1 VNLLLNRASPWAD
14 VESYIPYQG
23 KVEVKVKTSCELSIR
38 IPEWVSPNE
47 VRCQVQGKERSLF
60 FNGRYAQVGEVKPQ
74 DAVTLSFPIE
84 EKTYVVHIEKQRF
97 TLIQKG
103 NEMVSISPP
112 GRLHPLYRREYYR
125 DSTPR
130 WRKITRFVSD
140 EQIDW

>member
-1 VNLLLNRASPWAD
+1 
-14 VESYIPYQG
+14 
-23 KVEVKVKTSCELSIR
+23 
-38 IPEWVSPNE
+38 
-47 VRCQVQGKERSLF
+47 
-60 FNGRYAQVGEVKPQ
+60 VGEVKPQ

-125 DSTPR
+125 DSSPR
-130 WRKITRFVSD
+130 WRKVTRFVSD